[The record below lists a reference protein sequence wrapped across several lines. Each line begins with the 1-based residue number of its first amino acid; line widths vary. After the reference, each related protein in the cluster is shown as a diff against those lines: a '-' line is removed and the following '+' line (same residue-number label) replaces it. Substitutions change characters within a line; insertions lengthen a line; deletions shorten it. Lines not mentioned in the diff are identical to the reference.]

1 MLGPADSTDI
11 FLLTNS
17 ICNGWPSRPVWRQVP
32 ANGDVRILSVN
43 EEEQATTGAPASRWT
58 TLPSLARQGRGW
70 RCRTPRGRRSPGSGW
85 AGSLWVSRAMSLLS
99 RFVMTVGIGVVCRGH
114 ALDTGKNNIIGE
126 VRHQQKVNKEGK
138 KCLSPYFT
146 GHPLEKEER

>member
-1 MLGPADSTDI
+1 
-11 FLLTNS
+11 
-17 ICNGWPSRPVWRQVP
+17 
-32 ANGDVRILSVN
+32 
-43 EEEQATTGAPASRWT
+43 
-58 TLPSLARQGRGW
+58 
-70 RCRTPRGRRSPGSGW
+70 
-85 AGSLWVSRAMSLLS
+85 
-99 RFVMTVGIGVVCRGH
+99 MTVGIGVVCRGH